1 MQIMVYWLKIFNL
14 DITKENKHDI
24 ILITINP
31 SKIVI
36 ITGGNKILK
45 ADFPE
50 AFRIG
55 ISFEFDN
62 HEKVSIEL
70 SIIMRAI
77 ASKVSIGILKK
88 IFNIALF
95 ASSPLEEKKFSWSD
109 PSIKRIKKSTVS
121 KDIPKLWRYL
131 MEIYIVVI
139 ILLNLL
145 ILKTY

>member
-1 MQIMVYWLKIFNL
+1 MKV
-14 DITKENKHDI
+14 TR
-24 ILITINP
+24 NP
-31 SKIVI
+31 IKIVI

-62 HEKVSIEL
+62 QEKVSIEL
-70 SIIMRAI
+70 SIIIRAI
-77 ASKVSIGILKK
+77 ASNVSMGIRRK

-95 ASSPLEEKKFSWSD
+95 ASRPLEEKKFSWSD

-121 KDIPKLWRYL
+121 KDIAKLWRYL
-131 MEIYIVVI
+131 IEIYTVVI
-139 ILLNLL
+139 IWL
-145 ILKTY
+145 

>member
-1 MQIMVYWLKIFNL
+1 VSEARIEV
-14 DITKENKHDI
+14 DTKGPPIKV
-24 ILITINP
+24 TINP

-70 SIIMRAI
+70 NIIIRAI

-88 IFNIALF
+88 IFKIALF
-95 ASSPLEEKKFSWSD
+95 ASRPLEEKKFS
-109 PSIKRIKKSTVS
+109 
-121 KDIPKLWRYL
+121 
-131 MEIYIVVI
+131 
-139 ILLNLL
+139 
-145 ILKTY
+145 